1 MKKWIIFTALFCVF
15 ALPGVGSSEEKKK
28 EKETSVTMEE
38 VVVTATKTE
47 EKRKDVPNTVIIMD
61 EIDIQESPAR
71 SLGELLSNELGIDW
85 RTRGNYGG
93 AREEINIRGMEGNAT
108 QVLVNGVSIN
118 SPSFGSADVGR
129 IPLNSIERIE
139 VVKGSGSLLY
149 GSGAMAG
156 TINIITKRPKRDK
169 VSFKAN
175 AGYGSEDTTIISA
188 EQGMFIKGDFGYY
201 FTASRL
207 ETDGFRDNSDL
218 THNDLSL
225 KLVLD
230 KGEALDISLYG
241 DYIDR
246 EYGVP
251 GVQPPEGTRDYFIR
265 GEKFYNMD
273 SATLLDRGGN
283 EDGHVVLQIKSRP
296 QDWLSWRLRGDYTN
310 MENYNYS
317 RYASNGTGQETWT
330 TNEVLGTEANAHIKP
345 FEGAGL
351 LLGAEYKDYD
361 WENEGINLD
370 ATGSQVSGTRATTNA
385 GLHSTGTFAEAKYR
399 PCTFFKAL
407 AGIRHEDHSEF
418 GTENLPLYGL
428 IFNPHENTALKF
440 SHGKHF
446 LAPTPNDLFWPGS
459 GNPDLRPE
467 TGWHTDA
474 TLEQSIF
481 ENKMFI
487 TFSYFHW
494 DVDDKIQWAPDATG
508 AWTPQ
513 NLDRYKGDGWEIG
526 MKLGPVNHMRFSM
539 DYTYTEAREENPFVT
554 RRASYTPE
562 QQFKGN
568 VAYWTD
574 FGLTATAIFRY
585 TSDRL
590 YYGNNNSLITPLR
603 TLESYWTT
611 DVKVEQ
617 RLFEHWLLSL
627 RGNNLFNKEYDT
639 YAANFTN
646 RTTRATTIE
655 GYPGAG
661 RSLFINLTYEY

>member
-1 MKKWIIFTALFCVF
+1 MKKWILLSVILSSFVI
-15 ALPGVGSSEEKKK
+15 PGFSHSEEK
-28 EKETSVTMEE
+28 EKGREASVTMEE
-38 VVVTATKTE
+38 VVITATKTE
-47 EKRKDVPNTVIIMD
+47 EKRKDVPNTVIIMN

-93 AREEINIRGMEGNAT
+93 AREEIQIRGMEANAT
-108 QVLVNGVSIN
+108 QVFVNGVNIN
-118 SPSFGSADVGR
+118 SPSFGTADVGR

-156 TINIITKRPKRDK
+156 TVNIITKRPKRDK

-175 AGYGSEDTTIISA
+175 AGYGSEDSYILSA
-188 EQGMFIKGDFGYY
+188 EQGMFVKGDFGYY

-207 ETDGFRDNSDL
+207 ETDGFRDNTDL
-218 THNDLSL
+218 TRNDISL

-230 KGEALDISLYG
+230 KGKALDISLYG

-246 EYGVP
+246 EYGIP
-251 GVQPPEGTRDYFIR
+251 GVKPPEGTQDYFIS
-265 GEKFYNMD
+265 GKKFYNRN
-273 SATLLDRGGN
+273 SATLLDRGSN

-296 QDWLSWRLRGDYTN
+296 EDWLSWRLRGDYTN
-310 MENYNYS
+310 MVNYNYS
-317 RYASNGTGQETWT
+317 RYAFNGTGQETWT
-330 TNEVLGTEANAHIKP
+330 TNEVLGTEANVDIKP

-370 ATGSQVSGTRATTNA
+370 ATGSQVSGTRAITKA

-399 PCTFFKAL
+399 PCKFFKAL

-428 IFNPHENTALKF
+428 IFNPHENTVLKF

-459 GNPDLRPE
+459 GNPNLRPE

-474 TLEQSIF
+474 TLEQSLF

-487 TFSYFHW
+487 TLSYFHW

-513 NLDRYKGDGWEIG
+513 NLDSYKGDGWEIG
-526 MKLGPVNHMRFSM
+526 MKLGPVNNMRFSL
-539 DYTYTEAREENPFVT
+539 DYTYTDAREENQFVT

-568 VAYWTD
+568 VVYWTD
-574 FGLTATAIFRY
+574 FGLTGTATVR
-585 TSDRL
+585 TMSDRL
-590 YYGNNNSLITPLR
+590 SYGNNKGLITPLK
-603 TLESYWTT
+603 TLDSYWTT
-611 DVKVEQ
+611 DMKVEQ

-627 RGNNLFNKEYDT
+627 KGNNLFNKEYDT
-639 YAANFTN
+639 YVGNFTN
-646 RTTRATTIE
+646 RTTRVTTMD

-661 RSLFINLTYEY
+661 RSLLFSITYEY